1 MRPMNRIALCFELP
15 ATAAPNAVPGE
26 VQLIPAPD
34 ANGYIA
40 GRDGRTYLWDD
51 QARTEMLRQFA
62 ERGIDVVIDRDHA
75 SELLAPSGNEAPAA
89 GWVKQLD
96 MRADGSAWG
105 LVEWTP
111 RGGEQ
116 VSHREYRYVSPVFD
130 YEPATSRIARLVSV
144 GLVNKPNLRLQ
155 ALNRE
160 EPTVKLSAAIAA
172 ALGLSAET
180 ATEADGVAA
189 IGTLKT
195 DLATSRNAEQ
205 TPSLERFVPRADYDA
220 VLTRA
225 NNAEQ
230 QIKTAAA
237 AAHTAAVDADIDAA
251 LKAGKIT
258 PASVDYHRASCADTA
273 GLERFRAFVQG
284 APVIAPDN
292 ASPAAK
298 PAASAT
304 ALNADE
310 QRVAELCGI
319 SAEQYAAERASL
331 AKATA

>member
-15 ATAAPNAVPGE
+15 ATTAPNAVPGE

-34 ANGYIA
+34 ASGYIV

-51 QARTEMLRQFA
+51 IARAEMLRQFA

-75 SELLAPSGNEAPAA
+75 SELLAPTGNEAPAA
-89 GWVKQLD
+89 GWVQALD

-105 LVEWTP
+105 RVDWTP
-111 RGGEQ
+111 RGSEQ
-116 VSHREYRYVSPVFD
+116 VANREYRYVSPVFD
-130 YEPATSRIARLVSV
+130 YDPATSRIARLVSV
-144 GLVNKPNLRLQ
+144 GLVNKPNLRLA
-155 ALNRE
+155 ALNQE
-160 EPTVKLSAAIAA
+160 QSPVKISAAIAA
-172 ALGLSAET
+172 ALALSAET
-180 ATEADGVAA
+180 ATEADAVTA
-189 IGTLKT
+189 IGKLKT
-195 DLATSRNAEQ
+195 DLATAKNAEQ

-230 QIKTAAA
+230 QIKDAAA
-237 AAHTAAVDADIDAA
+237 TAHTAAVTADIDAS

-258 PASVDYHRASCADTA
+258 PASVDYHRASCADAA

-292 ASPAAK
+292 SGTDGK
-298 PAASAT
+298 PPKTAT

-310 QRVAELCGI
+310 QRIAELCGI
-319 SAEQYAAERASL
+319 PAEQYAAERAAL
-331 AKATA
+331 GKGAA